1 MERTKYLVRSLLAMP
16 EEVTSRKAGSASH
29 RFRNAGD

>member
-16 EEVTSRKAGSASH
+16 EEVTSRKAGSAFPS
-29 RFRNAGD
+29 FS